1 MNALPHE
8 QTCTGYYHPELDIMG
23 FMFKDQ
29 TKIVMICCLVVMVL
43 VAQKAPGSDAE
54 AVIIPGDKGYVYDPT
69 ISGGENL
76 ESLSNGSHSS
86 KFEKKKNQTTLQLE
100 TENSISPYIGAIKPD
115 PVPQDLQPFI
125 GRNELRSSKMYKL
138 ETGLGI
144 SVNDTTDF
152 SLGYR
157 FNDPP
162 SLLQEGNQATDD
174 QFGQLRFG
182 LDLKIPFE

>member
-1 MNALPHE
+1 M
-8 QTCTGYYHPELDIMG
+8 Y
-23 FMFKDQ
+23 KDQ
-29 TKIVMICCLVVMVL
+29 KKIVMMCFLAVMVL
-43 VAQKAPGSDAE
+43 SSPKALGADAE
-54 AVIIPGDKGYVYDPT
+54 ALIIPGHKGYVFDPT

-76 ESLSNGSHSS
+76 ESLSNGSQSIS
-86 KFEKKKNQTTLQLE
+86 LEKKKKQTTLQFE
-100 TENSISPYIGAIKPD
+100 TENSISPYIGAIKPE

-162 SLLQEGNQATDD
+162 SLLQEGSQDPDD
-174 QFGQLRFG
+174 QTGQLRFG
-182 LDLKIPFE
+182 LEVKIPFE